1 MIDGQV
7 RMIRGARA
15 LGAWLALAP
24 TGLLAAPA
32 APPPAAGVA
41 GDAACGQALSAPILS
56 EWRALGGETGRLGCP
71 TDREADTSASPQGSG
86 GRAATFAG
94 GTVVWHTSG
103 PRAGQAYSVVACY
116 RRYFQFGGPGGWLG
130 LPINDAENTP
140 DGQRQMFEGGSLTY
154 SRSLDSCDEEHGA
167 QIANAALGLD
177 AAAAKAPLDL
187 FRAPAGDDF
196 ESIAA
201 QNATARAV
209 AAQYARVRTEALVF
223 AEPGR
228 DMAPLKLYEAA
239 SGAHVTVA
247 TLQGERAQGDGAT
260 FYGVQGYVWTHPVA
274 GAVGLKQYR
283 NIATGREMLIATAQ
297 GEADAQAAGYVFE
310 RIEGYAAPAP

>member
-7 RMIRGARA
+7 RMISGAGA
-15 LGAWLALAP
+15 LSAWLVLAP
-24 TGLLAAPA
+24 TGLIAAPA
-32 APPPAAGVA
+32 ESPPTAGLA
-41 GDAACGQALSAPILS
+41 GGAACGQTLSAPILG

-71 TDREADTSASPQGSG
+71 TDHEADTSASPQGSG
-86 GRAATFAG
+86 GRAATFTG

-130 LPINDAENTP
+130 LPVNDAENTP

-154 SRSLDSCDEEHGA
+154 NRSLDSCDEEHGA
-167 QIANAALGLD
+167 QIANAAPSLN

-196 ESIAA
+196 ESVAA

-223 AEPGR
+223 AEPGP
-228 DMAPLKLYEAA
+228 DLTPLKLYQSA

-247 TLQGERAQGDGAT
+247 TLQGERAQGDGTT
-260 FYGVQGYVWTHPVA
+260 FYGVQGYVWTRPVA
-274 GAVGLKQYR
+274 GAVSLKQYR
-283 NIATGREMLIATAQ
+283 NAATGHEMLIATAHGQ
-297 GEADAQAAGYVFE
+297 ADAQAAGYVFE
-310 RIEGYAAPAP
+310 RIEGYAPPAP